1 MNDPYSVLGI
11 SRGAT
16 DDEIKKAYR
25 ALSRKYHPD
34 ANINNPNK
42 DQAEAKFKEVQQAY
56 QQIMQERS
64 YGGSADGNGQG
75 GYNGDPFGGFWQYG
89 GFNTQQRQ
97 ETQEDTHMQAA
108 ANYINNGYY
117 QEALNVLSGISSRNA
132 RWYYLSALANSGVG
146 NNVKAQEDIS
156 EAVRLEP
163 NNFQYQSLKQRLE
176 GGTGWYQKQSTV
188 YGRPD
193 FSGQDWCMK
202 MCLLN
207 LLCNCCCNRGMCCG
221 TPIGYR

>member
-1 MNDPYSVLGI
+1 MITDPYSVLGVP
-11 SRGAT
+11 SSAS
-16 DDEIKKAYR
+16 DDEVKKAYR
-25 ALSRKYHPD
+25 ELIRKYHPD
-34 ANINNPNK
+34 SYVNNPLS
-42 DQAEAKFKEVQQAY
+42 DLAEEKFKEVQEAY
-56 QQIMQERS
+56 DQIMKERDGGYQS
-64 YGGSADGNGQG
+64 GYGGYQNQQST
-75 GYNGDPFGGFWQYG
+75 YNHNAASQDDMQY
-89 GFNTQQRQ
+89 
-97 ETQEDTHMQAA
+97 QAA
-108 ANYINNGYY
+108 YNYINGRQY
-117 QEALNVLSGISSRNA
+117 QQALNVLSRMQNRNA

>member
-1 MNDPYSVLGI
+1 MNDPYQILGV
-11 SRGAT
+11 SRNAT

-25 ALSRKYHPD
+25 SLSRKYHPD
-34 ANINNPNK
+34 ANLDDPK
-42 DQAEAKFKEVQQAY
+42 EAEEKFKEVQQAY
-56 QQIMQERS
+56 QQI
-64 YGGSADGNGQG
+64 
-75 GYNGDPFGGFWQYG
+75 
-89 GFNTQQRQ
+89 
-97 ETQEDTHMQAA
+97 MQAA

>member
-1 MNDPYSVLGI
+1 
-11 SRGAT
+11 
-16 DDEIKKAYR
+16 
-25 ALSRKYHPD
+25 
-34 ANINNPNK
+34 
-42 DQAEAKFKEVQQAY
+42 
-56 QQIMQERS
+56 
-64 YGGSADGNGQG
+64 
-75 GYNGDPFGGFWQYG
+75 
-89 GFNTQQRQ
+89 
-97 ETQEDTHMQAA
+97 MQAA

-163 NNFQYQSLKQRLE
+163 NNFQYQSLKQ
-176 GGTGWYQKQSTV
+176 
-188 YGRPD
+188 
-193 FSGQDWCMK
+193 DWCMK

>member
-1 MNDPYSVLGI
+1 
-11 SRGAT
+11 
-16 DDEIKKAYR
+16 
-25 ALSRKYHPD
+25 
-34 ANINNPNK
+34 
-42 DQAEAKFKEVQQAY
+42 
-56 QQIMQERS
+56 MQERS

-146 NNVKAQEDIS
+146 NNVKAQEDIR

-176 GGTGWYQKQSTV
+176 GGTDWYQKQSTV

-207 LLCNCCCNRGMCCG
+207 LFCNCCCNGGMCCG

>member
-1 MNDPYSVLGI
+1 
-11 SRGAT
+11 
-16 DDEIKKAYR
+16 
-25 ALSRKYHPD
+25 
-34 ANINNPNK
+34 
-42 DQAEAKFKEVQQAY
+42 
-56 QQIMQERS
+56 
-64 YGGSADGNGQG
+64 
-75 GYNGDPFGGFWQYG
+75 
-89 GFNTQQRQ
+89 
-97 ETQEDTHMQAA
+97 MQAA

-193 FSGQDWCMK
+193 FSGPGLVHEDVSAQSALQ
-202 MCLLN
+202 LL
-207 LLCNCCCNRGMCCG
+207 LQQRYVLRYTDRISMIRKRG
-221 TPIGYR
+221 ILSD

>member
-1 MNDPYSVLGI
+1 M
-11 SRGAT
+11 
-16 DDEIKKAYR
+16 
-25 ALSRKYHPD
+25 
-34 ANINNPNK
+34 
-42 DQAEAKFKEVQQAY
+42 F
-56 QQIMQERS
+56 
-64 YGGSADGNGQG
+64 
-75 GYNGDPFGGFWQYG
+75 F
-89 GFNTQQRQ
+89 
-97 ETQEDTHMQAA
+97 
-108 ANYINNGYY
+108 
-117 QEALNVLSGISSRNA
+117 GISSRNA